1 MDIKDFV
8 RKLSKHAR
16 SEQAAST
23 LWALVGLAGPTFLQ
37 LIYIIVAARVLGA
50 DITGNFFLIV
60 SVALVASSFVGLGAG
75 GLVMRDTARDA
86 NKAPIA
92 FGRAQAMSYV
102 TFPILLPLVVAGGWY
117 VTKGEVAV
125 WIIIAV
131 SASDLLAARMMTTSW
146 SLFIA
151 LEEQV
156 RASLLICTMPL
167 ARLGA
172 ITLATLWPDDQ
183 HFAAFSVLY
192 FAASFTVLAG
202 TLLYVGSRIGKTPLS
217 LSGFDRS
224 NGVSFSMTWLNTAL
238 QTESDKLLLGLF
250 STPAAV
256 AVYAVASRLM
266 DGAAMPP
273 RALRVSIQ
281 SRLFREGA
289 SGHHN
294 TYRLTLK
301 VLPLT
306 IVYGIFAWIG
316 FWLLA
321 PILAWMFGQE
331 FSSLASILPIL
342 GALPLIRAISEYGAE
357 IFMASDR
364 PGVQAVI
371 QSVATILRMGLGFI
385 LIAAFELQGAV
396 ATALLVSILSGAI
409 LWYLAWKL
417 SRH

>member
-1 MDIKDFV
+1 
-8 RKLSKHAR
+8 
-16 SEQAAST
+16 
-23 LWALVGLAGPTFLQ
+23 
-37 LIYIIVAARVLGA
+37 
-50 DITGNFFLIV
+50 
-60 SVALVASSFVGLGAG
+60 
-75 GLVMRDTARDA
+75 
-86 NKAPIA
+86 
-92 FGRAQAMSYV
+92 
-102 TFPILLPLVVAGGWY
+102 
-117 VTKGEVAV
+117 
-125 WIIIAV
+125 
-131 SASDLLAARMMTTSW
+131 
-146 SLFIA
+146 
-151 LEEQV
+151 
-156 RASLLICTMPL
+156 
-167 ARLGA
+167 
-172 ITLATLWPDDQ
+172 
-183 HFAAFSVLY
+183 
-192 FAASFTVLAG
+192 
-202 TLLYVGSRIGKTPLS
+202 
-217 LSGFDRS
+217 
-224 NGVSFSMTWLNTAL
+224 
-238 QTESDKLLLGLF
+238 
-250 STPAAV
+250 
-256 AVYAVASRLM
+256 
-266 DGAAMPP
+266 MPP